1 MRVPLLS
8 AAAMLLAAGP
18 ALAAEMSLSSPEISS
33 GGTFQ
38 TAQVANVM
46 GCRGKNHSPALS
58 WSGEPAGTQSFAITM
73 YDPDA
78 PTGHGWWHW
87 TVFNIPANVH
97 QLGAGAGDA
106 VSTGLPP
113 GAIEGR
119 VDFGFT
125 HYGGPCPPPGPA
137 HHYEITVYALRVAK
151 LPLDKNATAPVVS
164 EQLRANALASGQ
176 IVGLYSSKPKKAPVN

>member
-1 MRVPLLS
+1 MRSLTLGL
-8 AAAMLLAAGP
+8 AGFGLAALFAAP
-18 ALAAEMSLSSPEISS
+18 VLADGLTVASPEIPD
-33 GGTFQ
+33 GGTIKL
-38 TAQVANVM
+38 AQVANVM
-46 GCRGKNHSPALS
+46 GCRGKNQSPSLT
-58 WSGEPAGTQSFAITM
+58 WSGEPAGTQSFGVTM
-73 YDPDA
+73 FDPDA

-119 VDFGFT
+119 VDFGFA

-137 HHYEITVYALRVAK
+137 HHYEITVYALRTAK
-151 LPLDKNATAPVVS
+151 LPLDKNAAAPTVS

-176 IVGLYSSKPKKAPVN
+176 IVGLYRQPPKK